1 VAASA
6 RDAFGAYAAA
16 RLPAVRRTAY
26 LLCGD
31 WHTAD
36 DLAQSALIKLYLH
49 WRRVERSE
57 SLDAYVRTI
66 VVRLWLD
73 QTRTSRWRREHLVAA
88 APDGPAQA
96 ASSDDMALLRIALD
110 RLTTS
115 QRAVLVLRFWEDLD
129 VCATAAVLGV
139 SEGTVK
145 SQTSKALV
153 SVRRELAALGVTGAG
168 LLDVVADKGERR

>member
-16 RLPAVRRTAY
+16 RLPVVRRTAY
-26 LLCGD
+26 LLCGN
-31 WHTAD
+31 WHTAE
-36 DLAQSALIKLYLH
+36 DLAQAAFIKLYLH

-57 SLDAYVRTI
+57 SLDAYVRTT

-73 QTRTSRWRREHLVAA
+73 QTRTSRWRREHLVAVT
-88 APDGPAQA
+88 PDSPALA
-96 ASSDDMALLRIALD
+96 EDSDDITVLGLALD
-110 RLTTS
+110 RLTPS
-115 QRAVLVLRFWEDLD
+115 QHAVLVLRFWEDLD
-129 VCATAAVLGV
+129 VRSTAAALGV

-153 SVRRELAALGVTGAG
+153 SLRRELAALGVTGSG
-168 LLDVVADKGERR
+168 LFDVLADKGERS